1 MIILGIDPG
10 IATTGVG
17 VIKKEGS
24 KFKYIHYGV
33 IKTTPN
39 MDLPSRLGSLYT
51 QLNTIII
58 EHKPDA
64 VSVEEL
70 FFNTN
75 TKTALIVAQARGVIL
90 LCAQL
95 HKLKVTGYT
104 PPQIKLAV
112 CGYGK
117 AAKNQ
122 VQHMV
127 KRLLNLEVIPKPDDA
142 ADALAIAIC
151 HGHSYRL
158 NSLS

>member
-24 KFKYIHYGV
+24 KFKFIHYGV
-33 IKTTPN
+33 IKTTPDIN
-39 MDLPSRLGSLYT
+39 LPARLGSLYE
-51 QLNTIII
+51 QLNTLILL
-58 EHKPDA
+58 HKPEA
-64 VSVEEL
+64 VAVEEL
-70 FFNTN
+70 FFNKN
-75 TKTALIVAQARGVIL
+75 TKTAMVVAQARGVIL
-90 LCAQL
+90 LCAQISNI
-95 HKLKVTGYT
+95 KVTGYT

-127 KRLLNLEVIPKPDDA
+127 KRLLNLEVIPRPDDA